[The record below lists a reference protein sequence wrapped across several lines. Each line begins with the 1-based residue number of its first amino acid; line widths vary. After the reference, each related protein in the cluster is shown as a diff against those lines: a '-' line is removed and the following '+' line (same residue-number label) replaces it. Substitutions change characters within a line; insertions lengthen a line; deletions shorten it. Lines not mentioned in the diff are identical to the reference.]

1 MAVGAEND
9 QIANV
14 VVVTI
19 IINVSNFQN
28 FGDAESTMGAS
39 GGVFLERDFSIVKAL
54 GSCDHV

>member
-39 GGVFLERDFSIVKAL
+39 VGVFLERDFSIVKAL